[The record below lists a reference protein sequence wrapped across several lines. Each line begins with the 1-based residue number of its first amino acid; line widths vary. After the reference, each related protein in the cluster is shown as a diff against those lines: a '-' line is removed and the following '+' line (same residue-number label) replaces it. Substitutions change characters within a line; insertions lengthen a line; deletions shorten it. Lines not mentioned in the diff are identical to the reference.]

1 MARVNPQPDRPWTPD
16 EARAEAEAVLSPDVV
31 EALYA
36 HDLMVIDQ
44 RGFTAMEHLLRDLRI
59 FANAS
64 EDGQFSDAQLGR
76 LAHWLFVRTDPRPL
90 PAFLPIYA
98 PMKGDPDAAL

>member
-1 MARVNPQPDRPWTPD
+1 MPLSEARLPWTPD
-16 EARAEAEAVLSPDVV
+16 EARAETAQILGSGALDALEARG
-31 EALYA
+31 
-36 HDLMVIDQ
+36 LMVIDQ

-64 EDGQFSDAQLGR
+64 EDGQFSDEQLGR

-90 PAFLPIYA
+90 PEFLPIWA
-98 PMKGDPDAAL
+98 TPKGAPDAAL